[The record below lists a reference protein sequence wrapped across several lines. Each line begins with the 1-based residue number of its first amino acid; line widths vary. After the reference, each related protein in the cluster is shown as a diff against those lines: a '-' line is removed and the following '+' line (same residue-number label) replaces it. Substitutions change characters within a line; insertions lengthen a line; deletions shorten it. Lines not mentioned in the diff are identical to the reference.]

1 MSRFQAVLCGN
12 PNVGKSTVFNAL
24 TGMRQHTGNW
34 AGKTVESARG
44 VVRDG
49 EKVWTLTDLP
59 GTYSLLD
66 GSPDELVASDY
77 LIFGDYEV
85 VIVVCDATC
94 MERSLHLALQ
104 AGRLCPH
111 TVVCVNLMDEA
122 RRRGIHIDLTQLEEQ
137 LGLPVVGVSAKH
149 GKGIDE
155 LKQRV
160 YEQTTLEKQEGCPS
174 ADPADA
180 QETLRLLTE
189 ECSQCTKSSGRAVQL
204 GLRFLCLGEK
214 AVETIP
220 DLAEEQ
226 RQRLC
231 TAWAEAQEQLTVMGY
246 TGRSLLDTI
255 IALEYQ
261 HAHEL
266 VTSCVSRQDASAR
279 DTWQMKVDRLL
290 CDKRVGIPIVLL
302 LLALVFYLTLAGAN
316 VPSAWLSGVLLG
328 FEETL
333 ADGLLAIGAP
343 VWLVGAVAHG
353 MYRSLAWVVSVM
365 LPPMAIFF
373 PLFTLLEDFGFLPRI
388 AFNLDRCFR
397 ACHACGKQALCM
409 CMGLGCNAVGVT
421 GCRIIRSQRERM
433 IAILTNAFTP
443 CNGRLPF
450 LVTLISMFLVAYAG
464 AAGVILSS
472 LALVA
477 LIVIS
482 VLVTLGASFL
492 LSKTVL
498 RGMPSTF
505 TLELPPF
512 RMPKPGEVIVRSVL
526 DRTVFVLM
534 RAISVAAPAGLLLW
548 VLGNLTVGGT
558 SLLRHG
564 AAFLDPLGR
573 LMGMDGVILL
583 AFLLG
588 MPANEIV
595 LPIMLMTYLSQGMLI
610 EPAQTDVLKT
620 ILLSQG
626 WTPVTAICTALFT
639 MFHWPCS
646 TTVLTVRKET
656 GHIGWTALS
665 VLLPTAAGMVICI
678 CVASL
683 CRLFLPF

>member
-1 MSRFQAVLCGN
+1 
-12 PNVGKSTVFNAL
+12 
-24 TGMRQHTGNW
+24 
-34 AGKTVESARG
+34 
-44 VVRDG
+44 
-49 EKVWTLTDLP
+49 
-59 GTYSLLD
+59 
-66 GSPDELVASDY
+66 
-77 LIFGDYEV
+77 
-85 VIVVCDATC
+85 
-94 MERSLHLALQ
+94 
-104 AGRLCPH
+104 
-111 TVVCVNLMDEA
+111 
-122 RRRGIHIDLTQLEEQ
+122 
-137 LGLPVVGVSAKH
+137 
-149 GKGIDE
+149 
-155 LKQRV
+155 
-160 YEQTTLEKQEGCPS
+160 
-174 ADPADA
+174 
-180 QETLRLLTE
+180 
-189 ECSQCTKSSGRAVQL
+189 
-204 GLRFLCLGEK
+204 
-214 AVETIP
+214 
-220 DLAEEQ
+220 
-226 RQRLC
+226 
-231 TAWAEAQEQLTVMGY
+231 
-246 TGRSLLDTI
+246 
-255 IALEYQ
+255 
-261 HAHEL
+261 
-266 VTSCVSRQDASAR
+266 
-279 DTWQMKVDRLL
+279 
-290 CDKRVGIPIVLL
+290 
-302 LLALVFYLTLAGAN
+302 
-316 VPSAWLSGVLLG
+316 
-328 FEETL
+328 
-333 ADGLLAIGAP
+333 
-343 VWLVGAVAHG
+343 VGAVAHG

-595 LPIMLMTYLSQGMLI
+595 LPIMLMTYRSQGMLI